1 MHSGDSFPE
10 GVVRAI
16 SHPGMG
22 QRPFSRSMECNNLVP
37 RGIIDHHNFIL
48 WRGVA
53 KAQILASGSL
63 KHLCR
68 NCSTDPASIFRMR
81 FGVVNVNFL
90 VSLPDMS
97 SRNGVI
103 AHTLLVNT
111 PQLVLSFSY
120 FAYNAI
126 WTHMPIAHEWAQFG
140 LKRQGLRVSSP
151 AGQQRG
157 NHFLTIP
164 CQYAIPLQTMSAV
177 LHWLLSQ
184 SFFLAR
190 IN

>member
-1 MHSGDSFPE
+1 
-10 GVVRAI
+10 
-16 SHPGMG
+16 
-22 QRPFSRSMECNNLVP
+22 
-37 RGIIDHHNFIL
+37 
-48 WRGVA
+48 
-53 KAQILASGSL
+53 
-63 KHLCR
+63 
-68 NCSTDPASIFRMR
+68 MR